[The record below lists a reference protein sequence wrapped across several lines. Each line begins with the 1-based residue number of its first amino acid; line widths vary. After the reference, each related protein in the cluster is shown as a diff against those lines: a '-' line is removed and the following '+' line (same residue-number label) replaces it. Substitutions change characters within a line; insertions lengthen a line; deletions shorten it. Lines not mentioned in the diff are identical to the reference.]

1 VASVSKLLEIDSH
14 EMECMNQ
21 KNTPAGLAQVAGGR
35 DHISTDEFASAFNR
49 KGQTVRKNFCLTGEC
64 FGVRPIKLY
73 GRLLWP
79 VDAVAA
85 SLRGEVPQ

>member
-1 VASVSKLLEIDSH
+1 
-14 EMECMNQ
+14 MEYMNQ
-21 KNTPAGLAQVAGGR
+21 KFIPAALAQVANGR
-35 DHISTDEFASAFNR
+35 DHINTEEFANAFNR
-49 KGQTVRKNFCLTGEC
+49 KGQTVRKNYFLTGEC

-79 VDAVAA
+79 VESVAA